1 MGWWTWRQPHALS
14 TDIYTL
20 KGEGVESWA
29 PRFRGQGMRFAEI
42 TGWPGVPTS
51 DDLEMLVVHSDLE
64 KVGDFSCSNELV
76 NKIYA
81 NMLRTVRMQERGVPM
96 DPDRDERQAWLSVSE
111 KTSETEGY
119 MFHVAAFYNSFLGEC
134 RIDQREDGCVSD
146 AGSYWPWAYTG
157 DPCWPAVVTTTPWS
171 CYRMYGDRRILAENY
186 PMMKRWVEFLETRLD
201 PDFIY
206 RKGTYSDWVDAY
218 SMDKQVSDF
227 GATSRDLLSTAYMYY
242 NCDLVAKTAAF
253 LGKPDDAAHFRA
265 TAEQVGA
272 AFNKT
277 FFDPQSNTYASKTQ
291 TSYVLPLAFGLVP
304 SEHRQAVADN
314 LVQDILVEHTGH
326 LSVGCVGMKWLMQT
340 LTEIGRTDVAYT
352 ILTQTTRPSWGYMV
366 SKDGTSIWERWD
378 RDTRD
383 PGMNGQSQTILAG
396 YLGAWMYQALA
407 GIHYDPER
415 PGFKHMILRPQ
426 PVGDLTFVDGSY
438 KSVYGTIVSHWKIA
452 GGKFHWHVVIPA
464 NTTATITIPAADA
477 ATVTEG
483 GKPANEAE
491 GVRFLRTES
500 QAAVYEVLSGTYD
513 FTAPRG
519 AADNAAANVP
529 PHAYSLFLP
538 LKETSR

>member
-1 MGWWTWRQPHALS
+1 MGPAVPRAGDAFCGNHRVARRPTTTIWNAGRAQRS
-14 TDIYTL
+14 
-20 KGEGVESWA
+20 GEGR
-29 PRFRGQGMRFAEI
+29 RFLLLER
-42 TGWPGVPTS
+42 TGEQ
-51 DDLEMLVVHSDLE
+51 DLREYV
-64 KVGDFSCSNELV
+64 
-76 NKIYA
+76 
-81 NMLRTVRMQERGVPM
+81 RTVRMQERGVPM

-119 MFHVAAFYNSFLGEC
+119 LFHVAAFYNSFLGEC

-218 SMDKQVSDF
+218 SMDQQVSDF

-272 AFNKT
+272 AFNRT

-340 LTEIGRTDVAYT
+340 LTEIGRTRRRVYHSHSDHATELGLYGEQGRH
-352 ILTQTTRPSWGYMV
+352 LDLGALGPRHARPRHEWTEP
-366 SKDGTSIWERWD
+366 D
-378 RDTRD
+378 D
-383 PGMNGQSQTILAG
+383 PGGLPGGLDVSDPRRYPLRS
-396 YLGAWMYQALA
+396 GAT
-407 GIHYDPER
+407 
-415 PGFKHMILRPQ
+415 GFQ
-426 PVGDLTFVDGSY
+426 
-438 KSVYGTIVSHWKIA
+438 
-452 GGKFHWHVVIPA
+452 
-464 NTTATITIPAADA
+464 
-477 ATVTEG
+477 
-483 GKPANEAE
+483 
-491 GVRFLRTES
+491 
-500 QAAVYEVLSGTYD
+500 TYD
-513 FTAPRG
+513 LAAPARRRS
-519 AADNAAANVP
+519 DFRRRIV
-529 PHAYSLFLP
+529 
-538 LKETSR
+538 